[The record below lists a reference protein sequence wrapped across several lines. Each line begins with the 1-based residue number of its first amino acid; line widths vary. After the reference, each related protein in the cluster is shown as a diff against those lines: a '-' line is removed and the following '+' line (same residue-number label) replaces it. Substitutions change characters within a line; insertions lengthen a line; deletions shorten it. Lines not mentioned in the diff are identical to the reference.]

1 MLLLKDISQLRWL
14 INWVKLVFFARKTM
28 ADPFKLFGRLF
39 LHVLRSQG
47 FRMEDSTKLLVIL
60 VFCISLFLLS
70 CGSKCDQPV
79 PIQNDEILD
88 TRNTNTSV
96 STDIYL
102 DATLSMQGFTN
113 TNGYLSN
120 YQLSIPVLERIAG
133 GEVSFWKFGNEPV
146 SIKRE
151 DYLKADKPIFYP
163 NTKDLKETRIQNV
176 IQQANES
183 DLTLVVT
190 DLFQESAD
198 INVLISLIKEKYVK
212 KNIAVGILAI
222 KSQFNGTVYNVG
234 TNDRTFN
241 WASGDDP
248 SKFRPFYILAFGK
261 HGDINNYFEKFD
273 AETRSFETFDNKDA
287 GFSIK
292 KRIIFSRY
300 LVEKPAS
307 LLDAKITPNNSVAKL
322 AAGILVKTSSP
333 KNPFREFT
341 VGENADGEVF
351 TAEIPLAL
359 LNNTTDFSNELKAE
373 IQSSTCGGK
382 TNNQIT
388 EPPIIVEAVMP
399 DKQKIRLSVKVTGRK
414 LIAQTTNVFRIIL
427 RPKSFTPP
435 AWVGEWNM
443 TGEQVEQWFKN
454 KKEFQGSR
462 THNLSQFLSA
472 LWIAT
477 EEEFHP
483 KIADFYCFFKR
494 G

>member
-1 MLLLKDISQLRWL
+1 MEELKKRL
-14 INWVKLVFFARKTM
+14 I
-28 ADPFKLFGRLF
+28 
-39 LHVLRSQG
+39 
-47 FRMEDSTKLLVIL
+47 IL
-60 VFCISLFLLS
+60 IFCSSLFFLS
-70 CGSKCDQPV
+70 CGSKCDP
-79 PIQNDEILD
+79 PIPLQSEEILD
-88 TRNTNTSV
+88 TRNEGFPL

-113 TNGYLSN
+113 ASGYLSN

-151 DYLKADKPIFYP
+151 DYLKADKPVFYP
-163 NTKDLKETRIQNV
+163 NTQDLKETRIQNV
-176 IQQANES
+176 ISQANES
-183 DLTLVVT
+183 HLTLVVT

-212 KNIAVGILAI
+212 KNIAVGILAV

-261 HGDINNYFEKFD
+261 YGDINNYFEKFD
-273 AETRSFETFDNKDA
+273 SETRSFETYDNKDT

-300 LVEKPAS
+300 LVEKPS
-307 LLDAKITPNNSVAKL
+307 MLLDAKITPNNSVAKM
-322 AAGILVKTSSP
+322 APGILVKTSSP
-333 KNPFREFT
+333 KNPFKELV
-341 VGENADGEVF
+341 VGEKAEGEAF
-351 TAEIPLAL
+351 TAEIPLTL
-359 LNNTTDFSNELKAE
+359 LNNTIDFSTELKAE

-388 EPPIIVEAVMP
+388 EPPIIVEAITP

-427 RPKSFTPP
+427 RPKSFTSP

-443 TGEQVEQWFKN
+443 TGEQVEQWFKD
-454 KKEFQGSR
+454 KKEFQGSK
-462 THNLSQFLSA
+462 THNLSQFMSA